1 MIRLSLAL
9 IGTAILASGCVQ
21 GDAPG
26 AGTPATG
33 SPKAQR
39 LSETARLAMTPKPAP
54 VREADA
60 SPPAPVIA
68 ETLREDPDPEQRREA
83 VYAFADAGAKDPAA
97 TLGGALYDPDARVR
111 EAAIEAMT
119 GIDDRTAADWL
130 SLALGDPEPR
140 VRRAAVEA
148 LGQIGGDTAR
158 FLLEQALRD
167 VDAGVREA
175 AGQMLAEPEF
185 ASSAVR

>member
-39 LSETARLAMTPKPAP
+39 LSDTARLAMPPKPAP

-83 VYAFADAGAKDPAA
+83 VYALADADAKDSAA
-97 TLGGALYDPDARVR
+97 TLGEALYDPNWPLH
-111 EAAIEAMT
+111 AAA
-119 GIDDRTAADWL
+119 
-130 SLALGDPEPR
+130 ALGADPEFERWP
-140 VRRAAVEA
+140 VQYGWWLTRRE
-148 LGQIGGDTAR
+148 G
-158 FLLEQALRD
+158 LLRKL
-167 VDAGVREA
+167 GVRI
-175 AGQMLAEPEF
+175 
-185 ASSAVR
+185 